1 MKSGLFSR
9 WLGIA
14 LGLLIW
20 QVTSAD
26 TLRIYSDR
34 PLAPTTSFW
43 IANFRT
49 AHPEANVSSTAANTL
64 TAVQALLNREA
75 ELVAISRTLTPAEA
89 SVFQNRHGRPPLAL
103 TVGLDALG
111 VIVHPSDPRQ
121 ELSLAEL
128 EYLYA
133 GTHRCQPGPPAAPL
147 LSGPLYGS
155 TPANASHF
163 HFQAKVLC
171 GSPMRNVVLLADDAA
186 VVDQIAQQPGAL
198 GFASRAL
205 ATQEVRLLPLVLPPG
220 RSKVLPSA
228 DRLASGHYPLTY
240 YLYLYLD
247 PSNPLAVA
255 FARAALLPEGQAI
268 LAQRFVPLP
277 ESIRQQALK
286 RLEQLRD

>member
-1 MKSGLFSR
+1 M
-9 WLGIA
+9 A

-43 IANFRT
+43 FANFRT
-49 AHPEANVSSTAANTL
+49 AHPDATVFSAAANTL

-75 ELVAISRTLTPAEA
+75 ELIAIGRALTPAEA
-89 SVFQNRHGRPPLAL
+89 LAFQQHHGRLPLAVP
-103 TVGLDALG
+103 VGLDALG
-111 VIVHPSDPRQ
+111 VVVHPSDPRQ
-121 ELSLAEL
+121 ELGLAEL

-133 GTHRCQPGPPAAPL
+133 GTHRCHRGPPTSL
-147 LSGPLYGS
+147 LSPKALYAPS
-155 TPANASHF
+155 PANASHS
-163 HFQAKVLC
+163 HFQTKVLC

-186 VVDQIAQQPGAL
+186 VVEQIAHQPGAL

-247 PSNPLAVA
+247 QSNPLAVA
-255 FARAALLPEGQAI
+255 FARTALLPESQAI
-268 LAQRFVPLP
+268 LARRFVPLP